1 LLSRAFRWDNPRMQH
16 EIYLGVLIGGA
27 LCLLAGLIGGL
38 GLAGNRS
45 PSPLGRTPWILLG
58 LVGVAAI
65 GWALAGGDAGRAS
78 SPGANS
84 SVSQASVVSSTPA
97 QPDALFV
104 ADSAYAAC
112 VVPVEPT
119 AVPDGATAS
128 IEQVRAGRA
137 NVAAFDVATNT
148 YLACLDSTASQ
159 LSQQRQGAAA
169 ASGLQLAQ
177 SLGVRLHNEAVERD
191 RALADRMNH
200 QIRVYKAEHAP
211 PPGGQ

>member
-1 LLSRAFRWDNPRMQH
+1 MQH
-16 EIYLGVLIGGA
+16 EIHLGVLIGGG

-65 GWALAGGDAGRAS
+65 GWALAGGGVGRAA
-78 SPGANS
+78 PAGANS
-84 SVSQASVVSSTPA
+84 SAGGSVGQPSVASSTPA
-97 QPDALFV
+97 QPDPLFV

-119 AVPDGATAS
+119 AIPDGATAS
-128 IEQVRAGRA
+128 IQQVRAGRA

-148 YLACLDSTASQ
+148 YLACLDSAASQ
-159 LSQQRQGAAA
+159 LARQRQGAAA
-169 ASGLQLAQ
+169 ASSLQLVQ

-200 QIRVYKAEHAP
+200 QIRIYKAEHAP
-211 PPGGQ
+211 PLGGQ